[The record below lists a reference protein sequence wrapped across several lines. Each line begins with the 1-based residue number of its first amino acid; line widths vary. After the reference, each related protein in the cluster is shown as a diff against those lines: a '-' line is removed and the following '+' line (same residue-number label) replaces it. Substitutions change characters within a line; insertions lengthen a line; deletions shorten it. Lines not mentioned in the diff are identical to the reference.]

1 MAKFSMWLPPFSPD
15 YSGAVSVLFDL
26 KTVTAMHDASGCTGN
41 YTGYD
46 EARWYGSKSAV
57 FCSGLRSIDAIL
69 GNDDKLIKKMKAAAK
84 DIEPDILALIGSPVP
99 MVIGADLKGIAAQLE
114 EETGIPSFGFDTTGT
129 AYYDRGAFAAAKA
142 LLNRFAVR
150 DPEGRKPKR
159 VNILGALPMDFGQGK
174 DIGNLKEL
182 LKEKGYHT
190 GLCLAMGYSL
200 DDLKHA
206 PEASVNLAVSRFGWL
221 TARFM
226 EQKFGIPYLCGF
238 PAGEKGEKDWLEAL
252 ETVEQSGKSRY
263 LWQEEN
269 GADQEENP
277 ENSVLIIG
285 EQVMADSI
293 RYALKKDRLAGSVTV
308 GCLYGLQKELGRPG
322 DLDLTEERRI
332 RDAVRDE
339 KYKRIIGD
347 PFLRLLPEIKK
358 RPAGTLVPFSQ
369 YAVSSKL
376 GQADAACMEGKHLEK
391 WWKKQNVKQE
401 EKTE

>member
-15 YSGAVSVLFDL
+15 YSGAASVLFDL

-46 EARWYGSKSAV
+46 EARWYGSRSAV

-84 DIEPDILALIGSPVP
+84 DIKPDVLALIGSPVP
-99 MVIGADLKGIAAQLE
+99 MVIGTDLKGIAAQLE

-150 DPEGRKPKR
+150 NPEGKEPNR

-174 DIGNLKEL
+174 DIENLKEL
-182 LKEKGYHT
+182 LKGNGYHT

-200 DDLKHA
+200 DDLKDA
-206 PEASVNLAVSRFGWL
+206 SKASVNLAVSRFGWL

-226 EQKFGIPYLCGF
+226 EKKFGIPYLCGF
-238 PAGEKGEKDWLEAL
+238 PAGEQGEKDWLDAL
-252 ETVEQSGKSRY
+252 KTVEQSGQSRY
-263 LWQEEN
+263 LWQEEDRAN
-269 GADQEENP
+269 QEKDSED
-277 ENSVLIIG
+277 SILIIG

-293 RYALKKDRLAGSVTV
+293 RHALERDHLVGNVTV
-308 GCLYGLQKELGRPG
+308 GCIYGIQKELGRPG
-322 DLDLTEERRI
+322 DLDLTEERKI

-339 KYKRIIGD
+339 NYKKIVGD
-347 PFLRLLPEIKK
+347 PFLRLLPEMKK
-358 RPAGTLVPFSQ
+358 HPERTMIPFPQ

-376 GQADAACMEGKHLEK
+376 GQADAFCMEGKHLEQ
-391 WWKKQNVKQE
+391 WWKRTKH
-401 EKTE
+401 